1 MCDSIN
7 IRNAVPADVDFLAE
21 TIINAEKSNTEKLS
35 YSTIFEIPEKEV
47 KEILKTI
54 LLADIVGQELCLS
67 SFLVAEIDGEQAGA
81 CAAWIEGKSGLSSS
95 IIKSNVIYNFFPS
108 ENIKKA
114 QEKSNLLKELN
125 LKREAGTLQLESAW
139 VIEKFK
145 GKGICNKIM
154 LKHIANYSKKN
165 PELKKAQII
174 MVKANDIA
182 LNAHKKL
189 GFKLVSE
196 VKSNDKRI
204 LDILPSDT
212 MILIETD
219 IEQCKNIFKFT
230 E

>member
-1 MCDSIN
+1 
-7 IRNAVPADVDFLAE
+7 VPADVDFLAE

-35 YSTIFEIPEKEV
+35 YSTIFEISEKKV

-54 LLADIVGQELCLS
+54 LLSDIPGQELCLS

-81 CAAWIEGKSGLSSS
+81 CAAWIEGESGLSSS
-95 IIKSNVIYNFFPS
+95 IIKSNVIYNFFPA

-114 QEKSNLLKELN
+114 QEKSYLLKELS
-125 LKREAGTLQLESAW
+125 LKRKAGTLQLESAW
-139 VIEKFK
+139 VKEKYK

-154 LKHIANYSKKN
+154 LKHISNYSEKN

-174 MVKANDIA
+174 MVKANDMA
-182 LNAHKKL
+182 LKAHKKL

-196 VKSNDKRI
+196 IKSNDKRI
-204 LDILPSDT
+204 LDIFPSDT